1 MREEK
6 NKEGEVI
13 VCRCMEV
20 NKREIRAA
28 IRLAASMGSISIK
41 DQVKKLTS
49 ACMGLCQGRTCRQLI
64 ERMITEE
71 TGIKPSDQSP
81 ISIRPPIRP
90 IILEALSKVRTWS
103 KIEK

>member
-1 MREEK
+1 MKEEK
-6 NKEGEVI
+6 NKEGDII

-28 IRLAASMGSISIK
+28 IRLAASIGSLSIK

-49 ACMGLCQGRTCRQLI
+49 SCMGLCQGRTCQQLI

-81 ISIRPPIRP
+81 ISIRPPTYP
-90 IILEALSKVRTWS
+90 INLEALSMVRIWPS
-103 KIEK
+103 LEK